1 MAYGLNKMMAD
12 MPKGGRKDGAIPKGA
27 KPNPSAKMGDEMG
40 QGIKQESPDGAPME
54 VHDHGDGTYHTV
66 KDGQEEQ
73 HPDLLHMTTH
83 IAHTHEPE
91 SKHHHAKHDGFSGHT
106 HGMHEDGT
114 HEETQEHD
122 SPESMGEGLKAFMG
136 GEEGAEDKP
145 QHQDQEQAPLGGM

>member
-12 MPKGGRKDGAIPKGA
+12 MPKGGKNPPIKPAESDSNMSPKGT
-27 KPNPSAKMGDEMG
+27 
-40 QGIKQESPDGAPME
+40 PDPLKEGNGANAGTPME
-54 VHDHGDGTYHTV
+54 VHDHGDGSFHTV
-66 KDGQEEQ
+66 KDGKQEE

-83 IAHTHEPE
+83 VAHAHEPE
-91 SKHHHAKHDGFSGHT
+91 SKHHHSKHDGFSGHT

-136 GEEGAEDKP
+136 GEQGQEDKP
-145 QHQDQEQAPLGGM
+145 QQQEEQAPLGGM

>member
-1 MAYGLNKMMAD
+1 MPYGLNKMMAD
-12 MPKGGRKDGAIPKGA
+12 MPKGSKKNPAIKPAESESNMSPKGESD
-27 KPNPSAKMGDEMG
+27 PNKEA
-40 QGIKQESPDGAPME
+40 GAPME
-54 VHDHGDGTYHTV
+54 VHDHGDGSFHTV

-83 IAHTHEPE
+83 IAHAHEPG

-122 SPESMGEGLKAFMG
+122 GAESMSEGLKAFMG
-136 GEEGAEDKP
+136 GEEGMEDKP
-145 QHQDQEQAPLGGM
+145 QHHEEEQAPLGGM

>member
-1 MAYGLNKMMAD
+1 MAMGLNKLMSPGKGMKGMQDSMSKMREPAE
-12 MPKGGRKDGAIPKGA
+12 PKVGGEEGDGG
-27 KPNPSAKMGDEMG
+27 S
-40 QGIKQESPDGAPME
+40 PME
-54 VHDHGDGTYHTV
+54 VHDHGDGSFHTV

-83 IAHTHEPE
+83 IAHVHEPE

-122 SPESMGEGLKAFMG
+122 SPEDMGEGLKAFMG
-136 GEEGAEDKP
+136 EPEGAGSKP
-145 QHQDQEQAPLGGM
+145 QQSEEASPLGGM

>member
-12 MPKGGRKDGAIPKGA
+12 MPTSKG
-27 KPNPSAKMGDEMG
+27 KPMGSKPSAKMGDEMG
-40 QGIKQESPDGAPME
+40 KGIKEPEGGAPME
-54 VHDHGDGTYHTV
+54 VHDHGDGTFHTV

-83 IAHTHEPE
+83 IAHVHEPE

-122 SPESMGEGLKAFMG
+122 SPEEMGEGLKAFMG

-145 QHQDQEQAPLGGM
+145 QHQEQEQAPLGGM

>member
-12 MPKGGRKDGAIPKGA
+12 MPKGGGKQSVK
-27 KPNPSAKMGDEMG
+27 PSASGMAPEKPEEGG
-40 QGIKQESPDGAPME
+40 GSPME
-54 VHDHGDGTYHTV
+54 VHDHGDGSFHTV

-83 IAHTHEPE
+83 IAHMHEPE
-91 SKHHHAKHDGFSGHT
+91 SKHHHSKHDGFSGHT

-145 QHQDQEQAPLGGM
+145 QHQETEQAPLGGM